1 MGKSRYVKCT
11 GMHIFCMEGDA
22 TEHIGVNIENETYI
36 DVKAWN
42 ADQGTGDLQ
51 NLGLRL
57 IGIGINVFR
66 H

>member
-1 MGKSRYVKCT
+1 
-11 GMHIFCMEGDA
+11 MHIFCMEGDA

-36 DVKAWN
+36 DVEAWN